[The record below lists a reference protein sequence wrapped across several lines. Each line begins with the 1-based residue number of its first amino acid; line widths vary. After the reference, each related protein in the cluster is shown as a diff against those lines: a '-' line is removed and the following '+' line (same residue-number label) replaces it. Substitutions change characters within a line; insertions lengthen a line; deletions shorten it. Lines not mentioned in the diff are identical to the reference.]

1 MYMDLTVLNTSFE
14 TVYILDSYESLV
26 WVDKFNDV
34 GTFEIYTPVT
44 PEILEYLKPDYYLVN
59 DASEHTMIIEDI
71 SIESNVESGD
81 KIKIIGRSL
90 ESILDRRI
98 VWNETSF
105 KENHNLQKAIRKLVE
120 RNLTV
125 HTKNKPVERQIPNFI
140 LGPESTDTT
149 ITSLKLTDGAQYDGN
164 VLLEVIKTLCQEKKI
179 GFKVILNN
187 SNQFVF
193 SLYNGVN
200 RSYSQTDNPY
210 VIYSPEYD
218 NMISS
223 NYKEENSKMKNVAL
237 VVGGDGNTS
246 AIDPQKPTKRT
257 VGNAS
262 GLERR
267 ELHVNASDIS
277 RKVDQEDDS
286 GDTSEISLEQFK
298 KLLDQ
303 RGKKELAKIN
313 NEIKSFDGQC
323 DTTKMYVYGT
333 DFFMGDIVQMANE
346 YGMETECRITEFT
359 WSCSTTGL
367 ETYPTFTEVEEEV
380 E

>member
-1 MYMDLTVLNTSFE
+1 MDLTVLNTSFE
-14 TVYILDSYESLV
+14 TVYILDSYESLL

-44 PEILEYLKPDYYLVN
+44 PEILEYLKPNYYLIN
-59 DASEHTMIIEDI
+59 DASEHTMIVEDI
-71 SIESNVESGD
+71 SIESDVENGN
-81 KIKIIGRSL
+81 KIKIVGRSL
-90 ESILDRRI
+90 ESIMDRRI
-98 VWNETSF
+98 IWDETSF
-105 KENHNLQKAIRKLVE
+105 KEEHNLQKAIRKLVE
-120 RNLTV
+120 RNISNLA
-125 HTKNKPVERQIPNFI
+125 KLADRKIPNFI
-140 LGPESTDTT
+140 LDSESQDTS
-149 ITSLKLTDGAQYDGN
+149 ITALKLKEGAQYDGD
-164 VLLEVIKTLCQEKKI
+164 VLLEVVRSLCQEYNI
-179 GFKVILNN
+179 GFKVILND

-193 SLYNGVN
+193 SLYNGKN
-200 RSYSQTDNPY
+200 RSYSQNVLPY
-210 VIYSPEYD
+210 VVYSPEFD
-218 NMISS
+218 NVISS
-223 NYKEENSKMKNVAL
+223 NYREENSKTKNVAL

-246 AIDPQKPTKRT
+246 ATDTKKPTKRT
-257 VGNAS
+257 VGNAT

-277 RKVDQEDDS
+277 KTVKQEDDA
-286 GDTSEISLEQFK
+286 GSETTISDAQFK
-298 KLLDQ
+298 KLLDK
-303 RGKKELAKIN
+303 RGKKELAEIN
-313 NEIKSFDGQC
+313 RDSKTFDAQC

>member
-1 MYMDLTVLNTSFE
+1 MDLTVLNTSFE
-14 TVYILDSYESLV
+14 TVYVLDSYESLV

-44 PEILEYLKPDYYLVN
+44 PEILEYLKPNYYLVN
-59 DASEHTMIIEDI
+59 NASEHTMIIEDI

-98 VWNETSF
+98 VWNEISF
-105 KENHNLQKAIRKLVE
+105 KENHNLQKAIRKLIE
-120 RNLTV
+120 RNFTV
-125 HTKNKPVERQIPNFI
+125 HTKNPVERQIQNFI

-149 ITSLKLTDGAQYDGN
+149 ITSLQLTDGAQYDGN
-164 VLLEVIKTLCQEKKI
+164 VILEVIKNLCEEKKI
-179 GFKVILNN
+179 GFKVILND

-193 SLYNGVN
+193 SLYNGKN
-200 RSYSQTDNPY
+200 RSYSQSDNPY
-210 VIYSPEYD
+210 VVYSPEYD

-237 VVGGDGNTS
+237 IVGGDGNTS
-246 AIDPQKPTKRT
+246 ATDTKKPTKRT
-257 VGNAS
+257 VGTAT

-277 RKVDQEDDS
+277 KTVKQEDDA
-286 GDTSEISLEQFK
+286 GTETTISTKQFNQ
-298 KLLDQ
+298 LLDQ

-313 NEIKSFDGQC
+313 NQIKSFDGQC